1 MDEVKCTSKENT
13 LLECQ
18 YVSIDTKKCDE
29 DSFVAVEC
37 SGTVTLSLNL
47 NGRRGTCAGLVEF
60 STPDGIFGVCNYE
73 WDKIK
78 AKKICQELGCG
89 DPYNIP
95 KPGVFVIQQSKQ
107 SVSLNC
113 LGNEQYSWQCIERSD
128 CKEGV
133 GVICSNHAFFRLRDG
148 SNACSGLVEKYT
160 VEEKSWKP
168 LQQKN
173 EKPEVICTQM
183 NCGSAGNFTNA
194 NGTSTLTCSDTVK
207 LNNFT
212 AQCFGDV
219 SFSVNGV
226 NYEVCYSDSI
236 QSQKKLGTV
245 VCRELGCGDMVRV
258 QKGAG
263 TTGFLS
269 DVECQGDEPS
279 LWHCL
284 AIRSKI
290 TCSKTKVI
298 CSDSLD
304 VRLSD
309 GLGRCSGRVEVK
321 WEGSWRPI
329 GSDKDTVNLDMVCGH
344 FNCGTHI
351 QVYRELFFKGEQQSK
366 EWLWSVR
373 CKSSSGKVNECFE
386 SAVLMPPRDKNQK
399 NMEIICQ
406 KEELKFFE
414 GNSPCKGKVYIE
426 QFNGETQW
434 LPANPLE
441 KKTASDLC
449 IAMECGSLV
458 SFEKEQSTAH
468 ANVTCSGSKTVA
480 LQNQLEQ
487 KCWGTVKVCSDNK
500 CGGVCSNTW
509 RRDEDSKMIC
519 GNLGCGEPIQ
529 ASLPFTKI
537 DLLVT
542 YHSMYC
548 SEKVQNMNMC
558 NFIPD
563 KNSACSSPAN
573 VICAESIKPK
583 LEDPRDKCAGKV
595 SLFYAGEWTPVC
607 TDSLGENLKNTICKE
622 LLCGK
627 SINDQNDMTM
637 HEESKSTGLSTI
649 TCRDSD
655 NSVSKCDFSKVYK
668 KACLAGYL
676 KCTDWERLLLYEKE
690 GECSGPVY
698 CLQGGKTQQVSGTGW
713 SQEEGQKLC
722 EYLQCGNYISH
733 SPILNNKTEWQ
744 IKPYNFSG
752 NNKIW
757 QCKSHDQSIEKQL
770 QLNIKCDRKPTNIS
784 LSDNCKG
791 NLLIDNKHVCAYQWN
806 GEMSHKLC
814 ERLNCGKALHSWL
827 TDSATKNCLHFSCTG
842 KETLV
847 GQCGFKNGDCRNTL
861 SVACTD
867 GIEFSTT
874 EKCGGKLGIRYNDQ
888 WQYVCGKLTEND
900 IRTICDILKCKDSQ
914 ELLDEQKIVKA
925 VNVKINCPSKH
936 YKISQCMHLKYEKCS
951 HTPTEIQCEG
961 YTPRGNSSVGLI
973 MGLLGGMLGL
983 LILFLIW
990 TNRKHLLLALRHFR
1004 NMNRK
1009 EVNPNVNEMSKMD
1022 TEDKD
1027 SSEGKAS
1034 FLDKDDYEDVDSLVD
1049 ESGEEEDEDDRK
1061 RGSSGTEYDDIEGQA
1076 NEIFPSQTHREHDLN
1091 LPLLPRRPENMLD
1104 QDTYEVEIEEQ
1115 EDYDDVIPVEVAA
1128 NENAGTAG
1136 AQAHE
1141 GADSDLDAALDEN
1154 ADAVLVST
1162 EVEVHTQPE

>member
-806 GEMSHKLC
+806 A
-814 ERLNCGKALHSWL
+814 ALARRHWW
-827 TDSATKNCLHFSCTG
+827 G
-842 KETLV
+842 
-847 GQCGFKNGDCRNTL
+847 
-861 SVACTD
+861 SVALKMATV
-867 GIEFSTT
+867 GIPSLWPVRMVLNSALPRSVV
-874 EKCGGKLGIRYNDQ
+874 GNLG
-888 WQYVCGKLTEND
+888 
-900 IRTICDILKCKDSQ
+900 S
-914 ELLDEQKIVKA
+914 
-925 VNVKINCPSKH
+925 
-936 YKISQCMHLKYEKCS
+936 
-951 HTPTEIQCEG
+951 G